1 MEDKTF
7 SYPLGITENSENP
20 IMVEA
25 GGYKFV
31 KLKTESDDDN
41 FYHALL
47 NCIYLDYQNSD
58 DIDYK
63 KDIIKNFK
71 KELIIE
77 FIKEDENYTD
87 LEVFNKIK
95 KNFLELDIY
104 IESLNGKILE
114 ATINKKYIFDE
125 EEKRLFKNNSKF
137 FTLNNFKSVFILFED
152 NIKKYSLLKFLENI
166 KNRNIKN
173 TNVFEANLTYLISKI
188 LNVNIIQLHMWNN
201 NVTLEQSYYEKI
213 NQKGYRINVYD
224 SNNKDKVNDGKYT
237 KPSFSDD
244 NFIILFKI
252 PHYYDVDLKENE
264 SIIYETG
271 GIINNKSIQT
281 NFPTKYLSNILKLD
295 LDGKLIL
302 QYLTNFSIEELN
314 QKQTKVDNKKMIEEV
329 TKEFYGKND
338 QFDFFEE
345 DYIDDNSS
353 FYLNTEPLLS
363 DISQI
368 DFSFSKERS
377 ENIENSI
384 PQELPYWLE
393 ELEDKDLEDEFKDEG
408 VKITNKNRLL
418 YKNKLLDRLG

>member
-125 EEKRLFKNNSKF
+125 EEKRLFKNNSNF
-137 FTLNNFKSVFILFED
+137 FTLNNFNSIFLLFEN
-152 NIKKYSLLKFLENI
+152 NIKKYSLLYFLENI
-166 KNRNIKN
+166 KNRKNIN
-173 TNVFEANLTYLISKI
+173 YIFEYNINHLISKI
-188 LNVNIIQLHMWNN
+188 LNLNIILLRMWNN
-201 NVTLEQSYYEKI
+201 NVTLEKS
-213 NQKGYRINVYD
+213 NYD
-224 SNNKDKVNDGKYT
+224 SINIKGFRDNIIDVNDLKDKSS

-244 NFIILFKI
+244 NFIILFKL
-252 PHYYDVDLKENE
+252 PNYYDVDFKENFSGSVYE
-264 SIIYETG
+264 SG
-271 GIINNKSIQT
+271 GIINNNIIQT
-281 NFPTKYLSNILKLD
+281 NFPNKYLSNILELNLD
-295 LDGKLIL
+295 ETLVL
-302 QYLTNFSIEELN
+302 QYLSNFSIKGFSKESIEN
-314 QKQTKVDNKKMIEEV
+314 SKEYYEKKD
-329 TKEFYGKND
+329 K
-338 QFDFFEE
+338 FDFFEE

-418 YKNKLLDRLG
+418 YKNKLLERLG